1 VLLAN
6 NSSAAFERGF
16 TSTGGTGAL
25 KFGPAA
31 AVVAAVVVVAAPD
44 CDWRLATIEASV
56 VDPSA
61 FIFSVMDATVLL

>member
-16 TSTGGTGAL
+16 TSTGGAGAL

-31 AVVAAVVVVAAPD
+31 AVVVAAPD
-44 CDWRLATIEASV
+44 CDWRLAAIEASV

-61 FIFSVMDATVLL
+61 FIFSVMDATVLI